1 MILSL
6 AHLATKPS
14 PHFIVSARLFPL
26 LICANFVS
34 GPGLSPDNPMAIVQK
49 PIFQVESASSA
60 SPDIAPVSEKNIKS
74 RPDGRGQLV
83 SSIEDIMEFTPYD
96 ECRSST

>member
-1 MILSL
+1 
-6 AHLATKPS
+6 
-14 PHFIVSARLFPL
+14 
-26 LICANFVS
+26 
-34 GPGLSPDNPMAIVQK
+34 MAIVQK